1 MTKNPEELTHIAKVK
16 SKIGYIELVIL
27 LAFLMAINTFANEM
41 LMPSYSAL
49 TQHLHILN
57 PNDQQY
63 IFFMYVVGLGYFQIF
78 YGPISDRF
86 GRKKPLIFGVICYGI
101 CAVLCTLTSN
111 FLLFIILRLIQ
122 GAGAAATRGLIFS
135 VISDLF
141 EGTKMATTISLFF
154 TIFILIAAA
163 EPAIGQYL
171 INIGS
176 WKYAF
181 AFMASASLCIGL
193 WVAIRLPETL
203 YEKRPLTFKTVKES
217 FHIILTNRIALGY
230 TLAVSVL
237 FGGLLGCLTASAQI
251 FLGIF
256 SLGSALPMVFGA
268 IYLAQVVASF
278 LNAFWI
284 KRYDIKRLSHSFL
297 ILHTLATL
305 AWTVWA
311 ITHNGH
317 IPLPLFLA
325 LFLTIIFCY
334 GAVSCNFDSIAMEPL
349 HKIAGTASAS
359 FGFLQNV
366 IGGALGFLIA
376 QHLNGTTQPI
386 AIGYLLMSIIAI
398 GFVLIAEKGK
408 LFNSTKGLASA
419 TPLVEVK

>member
-1 MTKNPEELTHIAKVK
+1 MTKSPEELKHIAKVQ
-16 SKIGYIELVIL
+16 SKISYVELVIL
-27 LAFLMAINTFANEM
+27 LAFLMAINSFANE
-41 LMPSYSAL
+41 LLIPSYSAVA
-49 TQHLHILN
+49 QHLQIHN

-86 GRKKPLIFGVICYGI
+86 GRKKPLIFGVMCYCI
-101 CAVLCTLTSN
+101 CALLCTLTSN
-111 FLLFIILRLIQ
+111 FLFFIILRLIQ

-141 EGTKMATTISLFF
+141 EGTKMATAISLFF
-154 TIFILIAAA
+154 TIFILISAAN
-163 EPAIGQYL
+163 PAIGQYL
-171 INIGS
+171 INLGS

-181 AFMASASLCIGL
+181 TFMAIASFIIVM

-217 FHIILTNRIALGY
+217 FRIILTNRIALGY
-230 TLAVSVL
+230 TFAVSFL

-256 SLGSALPMVFGA
+256 KLGSALPLVLGS

-284 KRYDIKRLSHSFL
+284 KRYDIKRLSHGFL

-305 AWTVWA
+305 GWLSWTM
-311 ITHNGH
+311 THNGH
-317 IPLPLFLA
+317 IPIALFLTF
-325 LFLTIIFCY
+325 FLTIIFSY
-334 GAVSCNFDSIAMEPL
+334 GAISCNFDAFAMEPL

-386 AIGYLLMSIIAI
+386 AMGYFLMSIIAI

-408 LFNSTKGLASA
+408 LFARNKSA
-419 TPLVEVK
+419 IKSYIAAEAK